1 MRTGFVIS
9 LRFLSVAWVCQ
20 AAAWSFPWLAKAT
33 PSGLWSILAAGEFRG
48 VVTAHVL
55 LAACS
60 AAAPVL
66 LWLRRETIAASVLVV
81 AAASF
86 LWLLATAFSP
96 EVLTWPS
103 WLWLYLPRAAL
114 SLLTLG
120 VVFLHA
126 VVKALVPEGSPMDSD
141 VHADHLAADIRATA
155 EKTSVTMGFRR

>member
-20 AAAWSFPWLAKAT
+20 AAAWSFPWLAKGT
-33 PSGLWSILAAGEFRG
+33 PTDLWSILAAGEFRG

-55 LAACS
+55 LATCS

-66 LWLRRETIAASVLVV
+66 LWLRRETVAASALIV
-81 AAASF
+81 AAASS

-96 EVLTWPS
+96 EVLTWSS

-114 SLLTLG
+114 GLLTLG

-126 VVKALVPEGSPMDSD
+126 VVKALVPERSPMDSD
-141 VHADHLAADIRATA
+141 GYADHQAADLRAAA
-155 EKTSVTMGFRR
+155 ERASPAMEPRR